1 MFGSKSKAAPIDSLI
16 GAGTTIDGDI
26 SFKGGM
32 RIDGFVKGT
41 ISSEGQTGSTLI
53 VSESG
58 RVEGEIRAPRVV
70 INGEIIGP
78 VFATESAELMP
89 KARVTGNL
97 HYRKVEIHMGAQL
110 TGQLIHDEPAESGNI
125 VDLKSHQHAT

>member
-41 ISSEGQTGSTLI
+41 ISSEGQNGSTLI

-78 VFATESAELMP
+78 VFASESAELMP

>member
-1 MFGSKSKAAPIDSLI
+1 MFGNRSKAAPIDSLI
-16 GAGTTIDGDI
+16 GAGTTIEGNV

-32 RIDGFVKGT
+32 RIDGTVKG
-41 ISSEGQTGSTLI
+41 IIQSEGQGESTLI

-70 INGEIIGP
+70 INGEILGP
-78 VFATESAELMP
+78 VYATESAELMP
-89 KARVTGNL
+89 KARVSGDL
-97 HYRKVEIHMGAQL
+97 HYRKIEIHMGAQL
-110 TGQLIHDEPAESGNI
+110 TGQLIHDEPSDTGNI